1 MTSDLARSLTC
12 IYCMNLLY
20 TRASVPVSAADQ
32 LDYAVVTPLVNVCFD
47 LHVHTARYDLPELII
62 STSVRDTN
70 YL

>member
-1 MTSDLARSLTC
+1 
-12 IYCMNLLY
+12 MNLLY